1 MRKYYLLNITLLS
14 LFLFSCS
21 KKDIQL
27 PLIES
32 DGISE
37 IYNHSSIWLFFKE
50 DGKDTLA
57 TLNKNNKIINTHW
70 ILNIDRR
77 LPMKKVA
84 PILLKMQTLKN
95 KPSMHSKGGTYLYYS
110 FANTKSNKISLFE
123 FKPTNF
129 VLTSNHII
137 DTIHKS
143 PSIKINLQKDHILIN
158 QTTTNL
164 KQLKSI
170 LEDYK
175 NKDTLNNSKIT
186 LDYNGNISYQKYL
199 QTKMLL
205 SKINIAID
213 STENIY
219 SLK

>member
-1 MRKYYLLNITLLS
+1 MRKYHLLYITLLS

-37 IYNHSSIWLFFKE
+37 IYNHSSIWLFFNQ

-57 TLNKNNKIINTHW
+57 ILNKNNKIINTHW

-84 PILLKMQTLKN
+84 PILLEMQTLKN

-137 DTIHKS
+137 DKIYKY
-143 PSIKINLQKDHILIN
+143 PSIKINLQKDHIFIN
-158 QTTTNL
+158 QTKTNL
-164 KQLKSI
+164 DQLKNI

-175 NKDTLNNSKIT
+175 NNDTLKNSKIT

-199 QTKMLL
+199 QTKILL
-205 SKINIAID
+205 SNINIAID

>member
-1 MRKYYLLNITLLS
+1 MRKYYLLYIILLS

-84 PILLKMQTLKN
+84 PILLEMQTLKN

-110 FANTKSNKISLFE
+110 FASTKSNKISLFE